1 MAYLILFSLS
11 LSLSLDIDHL
21 ESYKPIDLAGIIL
34 YWRDDEDVEQTPI
47 HGPS

>member
-1 MAYLILFSLS
+1 MG
-11 LSLSLDIDHL
+11 LDIDHF

-34 YWRDDEDVEQTPI
+34 YRRDDEDVEQTPI

>member
-1 MAYLILFSLS
+1 MAYLILFS